1 MQKIIIFVVLLAAS
15 SQSASRADQASAALC
30 SAKVREFVQ
39 AVDLLFTE
47 NPRSIEAYYEP
58 IRNYLIGTRGCNVDE
73 VIAISKTSKYFSE
86 LGEIYTEY
94 VIVLENKRADVS
106 FGLKKDTGEILVPA
120 ATFRFPLF

>member
-1 MQKIIIFVVLLAAS
+1 MQKIITIVALLVAS
-15 SQSASRADQASAALC
+15 GLSAGSADQASAALC
-30 SAKVREFVQ
+30 SAKIRKFVQ
-39 AVDLLFTE
+39 AVDLLFIE
-47 NPRSIEAYYEP
+47 SPRSIEAYYEP

-106 FGLKKDTGEILVPA
+106 FGLKKDTGDIVVPA